1 MYTNN
6 SFKRSGGY
14 FQFSIFWRC
23 WQNAFNIF
31 GTLYKMYVLATFTI
45 TSGFFFLM
53 LSEQHFSQSNIEYKS
68 KSWNQKND
76 FSLSQ
81 KSCGQMIV
89 PFEQLL
95 LFLPLLYL
103 SLLPQIKDKV
113 IDYWLVL
120 GRQHSKKGEGRVK
133 LIKYY
138 FNHQQKGNKRK
149 RKSFRL
155 VSSLSR

>member
-120 GRQHSKKGEGRVK
+120 LSWFRGSRGEERSFFRNIFIY
-133 LIKYY
+133 LP
-138 FNHQQKGNKRK
+138 GNNLAKICFK
-149 RKSFRL
+149 
-155 VSSLSR
+155 